1 MGMRKQIPES
11 WDRYEV
17 IRFIEERII
26 IERFKTI
33 KPHYLRVTSV
43 EETDDFGKHYIYVR
57 YQVKLTTKRFE
68 LPKPD
73 EYITIYDILPGTM
86 MFDFNLIESH
96 MKTYMRD
103 EKLKKIFDDDV

>member
-1 MGMRKQIPES
+1 MRMRGQIPES

-26 IERFKTI
+26 IERFRTI
-33 KPHYLRVTSV
+33 KPHYIRVTSV
-43 EETDDFGKHYIYVR
+43 EETDDFGKHSIYVR

-73 EYITIYDILPGTM
+73 EYI
-86 MFDFNLIESH
+86 MFDFNLVESH